1 MEVTTNSCPSCGA
14 SKEDVRGVEYGAA
27 LPLTRDIRVCVECG
41 TFSVFDELEVL
52 REATRRDLSKLSFCE
67 VEALLLISQAI
78 RAARKELDDGRT

>member
-14 SKEDVRGVEYGAA
+14 PKEDVRGVEYGAA
-27 LPLTRDIRVCVECG
+27 LPLSRDIRVCTRCG

-52 REATRRDLSKLSFCE
+52 REATLGDLSKLSFGE

-78 RAARKELDDGRT
+78 RAAGKERDNG